1 MNSFQRTGKEISTE
15 DAGLIVEKVKSHSWY
30 VQQLSHFVWSAT
42 RKAVTVE
49 MLISRRFHIVNTNL
63 PFCMLP
69 NVRALSSTQQSF
81 DCYSEGS
88 QFLQGATTMSKYKL
102 RTPQNVSKK

>member
-1 MNSFQRTGKEISTE
+1 MFLRKIDETEWIKFIMNSFQRTGKEISTE

-49 MLISRRFHIVNTNL
+49 IVDKAFSQIVNTNL
-63 PFCMLP
+63 PLYVAECE
-69 NVRALSSTQQSF
+69 ALSITQLNLLIAIAK
-81 DCYSEGS
+81 G
-88 QFLQGATTMSKYKL
+88 
-102 RTPQNVSKK
+102 